1 MSGVSAPGFRFQRAP
16 PPATRPLRILHHGAI
31 LRTVSSTHK
40 KTLDRAMSRAGACS
54 RSEARTAILAGR
66 VLVNGRPVR
75 DPDAWIDIVRDK
87 VLLDGE
93 PLRAVPKEVWLLH
106 KPCGYVTTAD
116 DERNRATVYALLPK
130 GLPWLAPVGRLDL
143 DTSGLLLFTND
154 SDLANAITAPTTK
167 LQKTYVVVCQ
177 GRIEDSAAR
186 QLAAGVTLHD
196 GPTRPAKV
204 RRLAADATTT
214 TLELVIGE
222 GRNRQVRRMI
232 EAIGSHVITLHRT
245 QIGPLQLGDE
255 PEGHARRLTTAE
267 VDALRAAVRTTP
279 GRHRPRTNRG
289 RSR

>member
-1 MSGVSAPGFRFQRAP
+1 LPSHRR
-16 PPATRPLRILHHGAI
+16 RAI

-66 VLVNGRPVR
+66 VQVNGQTVR
-75 DPDAWIDIVRDK
+75 DPDTWIDIVRDK

-93 PLRAVPKEVWLLH
+93 PLRAVPKEIWLLH
-106 KPCGYVTTAD
+106 KPRGYVTTAD
-116 DERNRATVYALLPK
+116 DERNRTTVYALLPE
-130 GLPWLAPVGRLDL
+130 GLPWLAPIGRLDL

-154 SDLANAITAPTTK
+154 SDLANAITDPATK
-167 LQKTYVVVCQ
+167 LHKTYVVQCQ
-177 GRIEDSAAR
+177 GRLEDAALR
-186 QLAAGVTLHD
+186 QLATGVALHD

-204 RRLAADATTT
+204 RRLAEDASTT

-232 EAIGSHVITLHRT
+232 EAIGSHVIALHRT
-245 QIGPLQLGDE
+245 QIGPLQLGAE
-255 PEGHARRLTTAE
+255 PEGHARRLTTGE
-267 VDALRAAVRTTP
+267 VEALRAAIRTKP
-279 GRHRPRTNRG
+279 GPHRPRTSRG